1 MPKGGILRDKRSK
14 SSLSLLLIF
23 HFEDLVEVCLVKHPF
38 YLTRICLILGLLGL
52 MLEEG
57 ALVHCVV
64 AIKGT
69 GPTYACKLA
78 LLCLM

>member
-1 MPKGGILRDKRSK
+1 MSKGGILFNKLPQP
-14 SSLSLLLIF
+14 SLGLLIV

-64 AIKGT
+64 AVKGT
-69 GPTYACKLA
+69 GATYARKLA
-78 LLCLM
+78 LLRLM